1 MLRSM
6 NELENYTIGAT
17 DGNIGHV
24 RDFFFDDHLWVVRYL
39 VVETGSWLS
48 SRKVLISPISIH
60 DPSWAD
66 KLLPVS
72 ITRAQVKDS
81 PDIDTHKPV
90 SRQHEAEFLGY
101 YGYPYYWG
109 GAGLWGGGM
118 YPYALF
124 PGYSG
129 YGDDHV
135 GLREPEHARER
146 TESARHKNDDP
157 YLRSCK
163 EVIGYH
169 IHASDGDIGHVSGL
183 IVDEETW
190 SVRYLVIDTSNWWID
205 HRVLVSLDWVKSVQ
219 WLDRS
224 VTVAMSREA
233 IKAAPA
239 YDPSALFSREREIDL
254 YRHYGRTGYWSDE
267 AENVPVI
274 EGV

>member
-1 MLRSM
+1 MHD
-6 NELENYTIGAT
+6 LEDYAIGAT
-17 DGNIGHV
+17 DGTIGHV
-24 RDFFFDDHLWVVRYL
+24 KDFLFDDHRWVVRYF

-48 SRKVLISPISIH
+48 SWKVLISPISIH
-60 DPSWAD
+60 NPNWGER
-66 KLLPVS
+66 LLPVS

-90 SRQHEAEFLGY
+90 SRQHEAEYLGY

-124 PGYSG
+124 PGYGG
-129 YGDDHV
+129 YGYDSV
-135 GLREPEHARER
+135 GLRDPEHARER
-146 TESARHKNDDP
+146 NEHLRDRNEDP
-157 YLRSCK
+157 HLRSCH

-169 IHASDGDIGHVSGL
+169 IHASDGDIGHVSGV
-183 IVDEETW
+183 IVDEKTW
-190 SVRYLVIDTSNWWID
+190 SIRYLVIDTSNWWID
-205 HRVLVSLDWVKSVQ
+205 HYVLVSPDWISKVQ

-224 VTVAMSREA
+224 VTIALTRQA

-239 YDPSALFSREREIDL
+239 YNKTALLSREREIEL
-254 YRHYGRTGYWSDE
+254 YHHYELPGYWSDE
-267 AENVPVI
+267 SENIPLV